1 MAVRGNFRDD
11 PFLARLADQE
21 PSAWFNPAVTTTA
34 EGLVASGLSSAIVDD
49 AAARLERFAP
59 WIAQAFPETGDA
71 RGVIESPLHAAPD
84 MQRELGLTAGRLL
97 LKRDDV
103 LPVSGSIKAR
113 GGVHEVLE
121 YAESLVMEAGLLP
134 SPAEVG
140 ESTNRAAE
148 NDTDT
153 VQSLTS
159 GLTVAGH
166 EDEVAG
172 ITDYRV
178 FSSDPFRELMAEHR
192 VVVGSTGNLGLSI
205 GITAAALG
213 LQANVHMSTHAQ
225 AWKKE
230 LLRSLGVEVVEH
242 STDYTAAVEAG
253 RKAAQADPTTH
264 FVDDEHS
271 VSLFAGYAVAGRR
284 LARQLA
290 NQEITVDVD
299 HPLFVYLPCGI
310 GGAPGGVAYGLKLEF
325 GDAVHCVFAEPTAA
339 PCMMLGVYTGLHD
352 EISVVEL
359 GLDTHTVADGLAV
372 GRPSGFVGRRMQ
384 GLIEGYYTV
393 TDQRMKDLVKALYA
407 TEGILAEPSAAAAL
421 DGPQWITTDADY
433 RQRMNLTDQR
443 LQNATHLAWL
453 TGGGIV
459 PEEIQRSY
467 LA

>member
-1 MAVRGNFRDD
+1 MERGNLRDA

-21 PSAWFNPAVTTTA
+21 PSAWFNPAVSTTA
-34 EGLVASGLSSAIVDD
+34 AGLSASGLSSGIVDD
-49 AAARLERFAP
+49 AAARLNRFAP
-59 WIAQAFPETGDA
+59 WIAQAFPETADA

-97 LKRDDV
+97 LKRDDI

-121 YAESLVMEAGLLP
+121 YAESLAVEAGLLP
-134 SPAEVG
+134 SPAELG
-140 ESTNRAAE
+140 ANTNRAAE
-148 NDTDT
+148 NNADTARN
-153 VQSLTS
+153 LTS
-159 GLTVAGH
+159 ALTMADH
-166 EDEVAG
+166 EDEADG
-172 ITDYRV
+172 TPDYRA
-178 FSSDPFRELMAEHR
+178 FSSGPFRELMAQHR

-213 LQANVHMSTHAQ
+213 LQATVHMSTHAQ

-242 STDYTAAVEAG
+242 STDYTAAVDAG
-253 RKAAQADPTTH
+253 RKAAEADPSTH

-284 LARQLA
+284 LAHQLA
-290 NQEITVDVD
+290 TQGVSVDED

-352 EISVVEL
+352 EISVAEL
-359 GLDTHTVADGLAV
+359 GLDTRTVADGLAV

-384 GLIEGYYTV
+384 GLIDGYYTV
-393 TDQRMKDLVKALYA
+393 SDQRMKALVKALYA
-407 TEGILAEPSAAAAL
+407 TEGILVEPSAAASL
-421 DGPQWITTDADY
+421 DGPQWITADADY
-433 RQRMNLTDQR
+433 RQRMNLTDHR
-443 LQNATHLAWL
+443 LESATHLAWL
-453 TGGGIV
+453 TGGGMV
-459 PEEIQRSY
+459 PEDIQRGY

>member
-1 MAVRGNFRDD
+1 MVARGNLRDD
-11 PFLARLADQE
+11 PFLTRLAEQE
-21 PSAWFNPAVTTTA
+21 PFAWFNPAVTTTGA
-34 EGLVASGLSSAIVDD
+34 RLAASELSSGIVDD
-49 AAARLERFAP
+49 ADARLERFAP
-59 WIAQAFPETGDA
+59 WIAQAFPETADA

-84 MQRELGLTAGRLL
+84 MHGELGVTAGRLL
-97 LKRDDV
+97 LKRDDI

-121 YAESLVMEAGLLP
+121 YAESLAIQAGLLAP
-134 SPAEVG
+134 LNSGCATRNLASNEGADP
-140 ESTNRAAE
+140 T
-148 NDTDT
+148 
-153 VQSLTS
+153 L
-159 GLTVAGH
+159 GLTTGNND
-166 EDEVAG
+166 DEPG
-172 ITDYRV
+172 GTTDYRA
-178 FSSDPFRELMAEHR
+178 FGSDPFRELMAQHR

-213 LQANVHMSTHAQ
+213 LQATVHMSTHAQ

-230 LLRSLGVEVVEH
+230 LLRSLGVDVVEH
-242 STDYTAAVEAG
+242 STDYTAAVDAG
-253 RKAAQADPTTH
+253 RTAAQADPTTH

-290 NQEITVDVD
+290 DQAITVDGD

-339 PCMMLGVYTGLHD
+339 PCLMLGVYTGLHD
-352 EISVVEL
+352 EISVAEL

-384 GLIEGYYTV
+384 GLIDGYYTV
-393 TDQRMKDLVKALYA
+393 TDQRMKELVKALYA
-407 TEGILAEPSAAAAL
+407 TEGILAEPSAAASL
-421 DGPQWITTDADY
+421 DGPRWITADADY
-433 RQRMNLTDQR
+433 LQRMNLTNQR

-453 TGGGIV
+453 TGGGMV
-459 PEEIQRSY
+459 PQDIQRSY

>member
-1 MAVRGNFRDD
+1 MTAMQSTLRDD
-11 PFLARLADQE
+11 PFLARLAAHQ

-34 EGLVASGLSSAIVDD
+34 AGLVESGLSPSIVDD
-49 AAARLERFAP
+49 AAARLDRFAP
-59 WIAQAFPETGDA
+59 WIAQAFPETANA

-84 MQRELGLTAGRLL
+84 IHRELGLTAGRLL
-97 LKRDDV
+97 LKRDDI

-121 YAESLVMEAGLLP
+121 YAESLAIDAGLL
-134 SPAEVG
+134 
-140 ESTNRAAE
+140 
-148 NDTDT
+148 
-153 VQSLTS
+153 TS
-159 GLTVAGH
+159 
-166 EDEVAG
+166 
-172 ITDYRV
+172 TDYRA
-178 FSSDPFRELMAEHR
+178 FSSEPFRELMAQHR

-213 LQANVHMSTHAQ
+213 LQATVHMSTHAQ

-230 LLRSLGVEVVEH
+230 LLRGLGVDVVEH

-253 RKAAQADPTTH
+253 RTAALADAKTH

-284 LARQLA
+284 VARQLA
-290 NQEITVDVD
+290 DQGIRVDEG

-310 GGAPGGVAYGLKLEF
+310 GGAPGGVAYGLTLEF

-339 PCMMLGVYTGLHD
+339 PCMLLGVYTGLHD
-352 EISVVEL
+352 EISVAEL
-359 GLDTHTVADGLAV
+359 GLDTRTVADGLAV

-384 GLIEGYYTV
+384 GLIDGYYTV
-393 TDQRMKDLVKALYA
+393 TDQRMMELVKALYA
-407 TEGILAEPSAAAAL
+407 AEGILAEPSAVASL
-421 DGPQWITTDADY
+421 DGTQSITSAADY
-433 RQRMNLTDQR
+433 RQRMNLTDDR
-443 LQNATHLAWL
+443 LDHATHIAWL
-453 TGGGIV
+453 TGGGMV

>member
-1 MAVRGNFRDD
+1 MAARGNLRDD
-11 PFLARLADQE
+11 PFLARLVDQQ
-21 PSAWFNPAVTTTA
+21 PSAWFNPALTTTGA
-34 EGLVASGLSSAIVDD
+34 GLVASELSSDIVDD
-49 AAARLERFAP
+49 AAARLDRFAP
-59 WIAQAFPETGDA
+59 WIAQAFPETTDA
-71 RGVIESPLHAAPD
+71 HGVIESPLHAAPD
-84 MQRELGLTAGRLL
+84 MQRELGLAGGRLL
-97 LKRDDV
+97 LKRDDI

-121 YAESLVMEAGLLP
+121 YAESLAVEAGLLTVP
-134 SPAEVG
+134 GELGVGTNLAAGLDTHTASP
-140 ESTNRAAE
+140 
-148 NDTDT
+148 
-153 VQSLTS
+153 LTS
-159 GLTVAGH
+159 RLAVVDHG
-166 EDEVAG
+166 DEASG
-172 ITDYRV
+172 TTDYRA
-178 FSSDPFRELMAEHR
+178 FSSGPFRELMAQHR

-205 GITAAALG
+205 GFTAAGLG
-213 LQANVHMSTHAQ
+213 LQATVHMSTHAQ

-230 LLRSLGVEVVEH
+230 LLRSLGVDVVEH

-253 RKAAQADPTTH
+253 RKAAEADPTTH

-284 LARQLA
+284 LAHQLA
-290 NQEITVDVD
+290 TQGVSVDED

-352 EISVVEL
+352 EISVAEL

-384 GLIEGYYTV
+384 GLIDGYYTV

-407 TEGILAEPSAAAAL
+407 TEGILAEPSAAASL
-421 DGPQWITTDADY
+421 DGPQWITADADY
-433 RQRMNLTDQR
+433 RQRMNLTNQR

-453 TGGGIV
+453 TGGGMV
-459 PEEIQRSY
+459 PEDIQRSY